1 MSEKDVD
8 RVLLWLD
15 QHVTKKWHPGPI
27 QALMILM
34 LSILMITE
42 LVRCVQLL

>member
-8 RVLLWLD
+8 RVLAWLD
-15 QHVTKKWHPGPI
+15 RNVTRKWHPGPI

-34 LSILMITE
+34 LFVLMLTE
-42 LVRCVQLL
+42 LVQCVQHF